1 MTTAGDLG
9 KKPIAILKKSTIS
22 EVIEKLLE
30 TKVSRLLVQESGT
43 PIGIITEK
51 DVGLFLFDESTKQ
64 GLDLI
69 PLEKI
74 MKKIAFVDGSEL
86 IENCAKK
93 MAENNISSL
102 AVGDG
107 QNVDGIF
114 TKTDLVRYY
123 ADNYAGKNKVVDH
136 MTHDYVSTHSAA
148 PLYKVVRKMLENKVS
163 RVFTKNQQNEPVGV
177 ISFRNLFRISLELG
191 SEEDD
196 TGFSLSDQIRRGFL
210 SEDGFGSV
218 SLAKDVMSEGIISIR
233 FDEDLAKACELLLE
247 NNVSGL
253 AVLDGNQNLAGVI
266 SKTDVTRALAN
277 QKNS

>member
-1 MTTAGDLG
+1 MTTAGDLA

-51 DVGLFLFDESTKQ
+51 DVGLFLFDESSKQ

-74 MKKIAFVDGSEL
+74 MKKIVFVEGSES

-93 MAENNISSL
+93 MSEDNISSL
-102 AVGDG
+102 AVGNG

-196 TGFSLSDQIRRGFL
+196 IGFSLSDQIRRGFL
-210 SEDGFGSV
+210 SEEGFGSV
-218 SLAKDVMSEGIISIR
+218 SVAKDVMSEGIISIR
-233 FDEDLAKACELLLE
+233 FDEDLTKACELLLE

-266 SKTDVTRALAN
+266 SKTDITRALAA
-277 QKNS
+277 QK

>member
-9 KKPIAILKKSTIS
+9 QKPIAILKKSTIS

-74 MKKIAFVDGSEL
+74 MKKIAFVDSSES

-102 AVGDG
+102 AVGND
-107 QNVDGIF
+107 QNVEGIF

-233 FDEDLAKACELLLE
+233 FDEDLTKACELLLE

-277 QKNS
+277 QK

>member
-1 MTTAGDLG
+1 MT
-9 KKPIAILKKSTIS
+9 
-22 EVIEKLLE
+22 
-30 TKVSRLLVQESGT
+30 
-43 PIGIITEK
+43 
-51 DVGLFLFDESTKQ
+51 
-64 GLDLI
+64 
-69 PLEKI
+69 
-74 MKKIAFVDGSEL
+74 
-86 IENCAKK
+86 
-93 MAENNISSL
+93 ENNISSL

-107 QNVDGIF
+107 QNVEGIF

-123 ADNYAGKNKVVDH
+123 AENYSGKNKVVDH

-277 QKNS
+277 QK